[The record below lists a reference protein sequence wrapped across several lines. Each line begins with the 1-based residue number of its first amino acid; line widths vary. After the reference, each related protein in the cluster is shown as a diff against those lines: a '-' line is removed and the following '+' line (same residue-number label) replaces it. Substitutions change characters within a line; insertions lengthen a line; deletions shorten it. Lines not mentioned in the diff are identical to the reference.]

1 MAEKNEINIV
11 PLFATPLMQIQLDLD
26 TDKLAEL
33 AFQMRKEEK
42 KGDYDFVNKGGWQS
56 YNSAQDPAYW
66 KMVEED
72 HEELKKL
79 KKEIAHHLQ
88 IYHSEVFR
96 GMKFKENVTRSIDN
110 MWVNITEKHQYVDW
124 HVHHNSNLSG
134 VFYIKHDGAEK
145 SGDILFKHPEW
156 PQMSALH
163 WKKELVEVWN
173 MTSGEILNITPNS
186 NMLLIFPS
194 WAEHKVELNL
204 TDVPRISLSFNSI
217 LSQETK

>member
-1 MAEKNEINIV
+1 MAEKNKINIV
-11 PLFATPLMQIQLDLD
+11 PLFASPLMQIQLDLD
-26 TDKLAEL
+26 TDKLTEL
-33 AFQMRKEEK
+33 AFQMQDNDK
-42 KGDYDFVNKGGWQS
+42 KGIPDGINKGGWQS
-56 YNSAQDPAYW
+56 NNII
-66 KMVEED
+66 EEN
-72 HEELKKL
+72 HEEFKKL
-79 KKEIAHHLQ
+79 KKEITQHLQ
-88 IYHSEVFR
+88 LYHSTVFQ
-96 GMKFKENVTRSIDN
+96 GMKFKGNVTQSINN
-110 MWVNITEKHQYVDW
+110 MWVIINEKHQYVDW
-124 HVHHNSNLSG
+124 HIHHNATLSG
-134 VFYIKHDGAEK
+134 VFYIKHEGVE
-145 SGDILFKHPEW
+145 SGDILFKHPEY